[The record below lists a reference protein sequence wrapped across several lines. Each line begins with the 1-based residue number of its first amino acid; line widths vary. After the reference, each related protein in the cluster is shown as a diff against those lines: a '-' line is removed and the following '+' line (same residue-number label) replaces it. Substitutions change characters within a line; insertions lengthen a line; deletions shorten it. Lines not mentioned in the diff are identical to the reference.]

1 MKRRQIQSLALALM
15 TLLLMTACAPAAET
29 GVEAD
34 LSALTG
40 ADCGG
45 RLAGTAGNQAAADY
59 IAGQFQALGL
69 QPLDGLEDYFQPYEQ
84 ETFDPYQQT
93 QCLTAHFADG
103 STREYRSGVDF
114 YPLAV
119 QGELD
124 LEGELR
130 PAAEEEDVLEI
141 LGPDGAVVGQVV
153 RTLGATATIYPAE
166 AMGTSIRVPEELFDE
181 LSGSTSVEVRG
192 ALEIRESTLSNVIGV
207 YPGKSRDAAILVT
220 AHFDH
225 VGGYGDAVYPGAM
238 DNASGVAVLLQTARA
253 LTDGKIETPCDVVF
267 CAFNGEDMGLKGS
280 RAFCEEELPY
290 RAVNGVNLDTL
301 GAKGAEALEVRD
313 TNAAMSRQM
322 AEALNRAGLS
332 GNVVEVGNSDH
343 ATLLANQIPVISLG
357 EAVEHYEGII
367 HTPADTVENLDP
379 ERLEQIAE
387 GVVSYLTE
395 ARLVSWA
402 ESSEEEARRAQRM
415 FWDVAKEEGASLFA
429 SEQPAWGEMVLFWMG
444 DTRLAYWIDGPTND
458 LEAVRA
464 RYDMF
469 DIPEEINGFTFAG
482 GGISFSTDRIFAL
495 TSEEAL
501 EYSEDTVQKIRGT
514 KLDTDYFLRYQDKQG
529 TVLEAHII
537 LADPPVVL
545 NLENYLEGYEVET
558 TADERLYL
566 LRYGGTPAGAL
577 WYEEEAPFAY
587 HLDCASPDGYET
599 YSLKALGQLLRSELT
614 AAG

>member
-1 MKRRQIQSLALALM
+1 MSAFSRQD
-15 TLLLMTACAPAAET
+15 TEFDGRKEPAAGPEGLCSGLFCRFALHMRET
-29 GVEAD
+29 
-34 LSALTG
+34 
-40 ADCGG
+40 
-45 RLAGTAGNQAAADY
+45 
-59 IAGQFQALGL
+59 
-69 QPLDGLEDYFQPYEQ
+69 
-84 ETFDPYQQT
+84 
-93 QCLTAHFADG
+93 
-103 STREYRSGVDF
+103 
-114 YPLAV
+114 
-119 QGELD
+119 
-124 LEGELR
+124 
-130 PAAEEEDVLEI
+130 
-141 LGPDGAVVGQVV
+141 
-153 RTLGATATIYPAE
+153 
-166 AMGTSIRVPEELFDE
+166 
-181 LSGSTSVEVRG
+181 
-192 ALEIRESTLSNVIGV
+192 
-207 YPGKSRDAAILVT
+207 
-220 AHFDH
+220 
-225 VGGYGDAVYPGAM
+225 GAM

-253 LTDGKIETPCDVVF
+253 LTEGKIETPCDVVF

-280 RAFCEEELPY
+280 AAFCEEELPY

-301 GAKGAEALEVRD
+301 GAKGAEALEVSD
-313 TNAAMSRQM
+313 TDDAMSEQM
-322 AEALNRAGLS
+322 VEALAQVGLS
-332 GNVVEVGNSDH
+332 GTVVEVGNSDH
-343 ATLLANQIPVISLG
+343 AALLRSQIPAISLG

-367 HTPADTVENLDP
+367 HTPADTVDNLDP

-599 YSLKALGQLLRSELT
+599 YSLKALGQLLQSELT

>member
-1 MKRRQIQSLALALM
+1 MSHQFRISIIVLLA
-15 TLLLMTACAPAAET
+15 TLLAGCAPSMEREISADLHYLTNEACA
-29 GVEAD
+29 
-34 LSALTG
+34 
-40 ADCGG
+40 G
-45 RLAGTAGNQAAADY
+45 RLAGTEGNKAAADY
-59 IAGQFQALGL
+59 IARQFQGMGL

-84 ETFDPYQQT
+84 EIFDPNQQT

-103 STREYRSGVDF
+103 STSEYRSGVDF

-124 LEGELR
+124 LEGKLR
-130 PAAEEEDVLEI
+130 PAAEVENVLEI
-141 LGPDGAVVGQVV
+141 LGPDGGVVGQVV
-153 RTLGATATIYPAE
+153 CAMSATATLYPAE
-166 AMGTSIRVPEELFDE
+166 AIGISIRVPEGLFAE
-181 LSGSTSVEVRG
+181 LSDGTYIQVQG
-192 ALEIRESTLSNVIGV
+192 ALETRESTLSNVIGV

-253 LTDGKIETPCDVVF
+253 LTDGKIETPFDVVF

-301 GAKGAEALEVRD
+301 GAKGAEALEVSD

-599 YSLKALGQLLRSELT
+599 YSLKALGQLLTDEMT
-614 AAG
+614 ATR

>member
-1 MKRRQIQSLALALM
+1 MSHQFRISIIVLLA
-15 TLLLMTACAPAAET
+15 TLLAGCAPSMEREISADLHYLTNEACA
-29 GVEAD
+29 
-34 LSALTG
+34 
-40 ADCGG
+40 G
-45 RLAGTAGNQAAADY
+45 RLAGTEGNTAAADY
-59 IAGQFQALGL
+59 LARQLQGMGL

-84 ETFDPYQQT
+84 EIFDPNQQT

-103 STREYRSGVDF
+103 STSEYRSGVDF

-124 LEGELR
+124 LEGKLR
-130 PAAEEEDVLEI
+130 PAAEVENVLEI
-141 LGPDGAVVGQVV
+141 LGPDGGVVGQVV
-153 RTLGATATIYPAE
+153 CAMSATATLYPAE
-166 AMGTSIRVPEELFDE
+166 AIGISIRVPEGLFAE
-181 LSGSTSVEVRG
+181 LSGGTYIQVQG
-192 ALEIRESTLSNVIGV
+192 ALETRESTLSNVIGV

-253 LTDGKIETPCDVVF
+253 LTDGKIETPFDVVF

-301 GAKGAEALEVRD
+301 GAKGAEALEVSD

-469 DIPEEINGFTFAG
+469 DIPEEILL
-482 GGISFSTDRIFAL
+482 FSWA
-495 TSEEAL
+495 
-501 EYSEDTVQKIRGT
+501 IRP
-514 KLDTDYFLRYQDKQG
+514 R
-529 TVLEAHII
+529 
-537 LADPPVVL
+537 
-545 NLENYLEGYEVET
+545 
-558 TADERLYL
+558 
-566 LRYGGTPAGAL
+566 
-577 WYEEEAPFAY
+577 
-587 HLDCASPDGYET
+587 
-599 YSLKALGQLLRSELT
+599 
-614 AAG
+614 